1 MKNKQKKNWNKTIK
15 VVKRC
20 LNIFEE
26 SDKGCLARDVAKNVL
41 NTAYELLTVWITS
54 QLIDMV
60 VSGEPWRDIMIF
72 VLTTAAVTHGLSF
85 AATTIDRR
93 HNCHSFA
100 SVSYDNRVLW
110 EKIINMD
117 YVHIENPE
125 THIALQRMR
134 QGFGRMNRV
143 AYGIYSCITGLIS
156 IIASAVMILP
166 LALRGVPG
174 ATGFMGFVSS
184 PWGLVSLVGA
194 VAVIEVGRGLI
205 TSKITYKYFSNA
217 MNDRKKIQGERT
229 SSHYIDSTLQR
240 YQNGKDVRIFDER
253 ELIMR
258 EYESSAMDTVDV
270 WHDVLR
276 KMWGSD
282 SVTALMSLLTNLIM
296 YGFAALRAVSGALS
310 VGEIIG
316 FVMYFSRITG
326 GIGTLTDGIGS
337 ISVDVDFLDDA
348 FKFLDIPDEKYKG
361 TLPTEKRDDDEYEFE
376 FKNVWFKY
384 PNSEQYVLRGVNLK
398 WRIGEKMALVGK
410 NGCGKS
416 TLVKLLCRLYDPT
429 EGEITLNGI
438 DIRKYRYEEY
448 MALFSVVFQDSG
460 LFSFSVAENIACCPR
475 KGDIVPPS
483 WGNGGNIHVAAADTG
498 YDPDKVRDC
507 VERAGLGERI
517 SRMENGIETCL
528 YKDFDENGVEISGG
542 EAQKLCLARAIYK
555 GAPFIVLDEPTASL
569 DPISEHD
576 IYTKFNGI
584 VGTKTAVYISHRL
597 SSCRFCDEITV
608 MENGAI
614 AERGTHD
621 ELIARG
627 GVYGK
632 LWAAQAEYY
641 KDTAGDLYM

>member
-1 MKNKQKKNWNKTIK
+1 MKNKQKKDWIKTVR

-20 LNIFEE
+20 LAIFDEA
-26 SDKGCLARDVAKNVL
+26 DKGCFARGIAKNVL
-41 NTAYELLTVWITS
+41 NTANELLTVWLTS
-54 QLIDMV
+54 QLIDKV
-60 VSGEPWRDIMIF
+60 VSGEPWRDIIIF
-72 VLTTAAVTHGLSF
+72 VLITAAVTLGLYF
-85 AATTIDRR
+85 AGTTIDRR
-93 HNCHSFA
+93 KNCHSFA
-100 SVSYDNRVLW
+100 SASYDNRVLW
-110 EKIINMD
+110 EKILNMD

-125 THIALQRMR
+125 THIAKQRMQ

-143 AYGIYSCITGLIS
+143 SYGMFNLVTGIIT
-156 IIASAVMILP
+156 IIAGVVMILP
-166 LALRGVPG
+166 LALRSAPE
-174 ATGFMGFVSS
+174 AEGFMGFVGS
-184 PWGLVSLVGA
+184 PWGLVA
-194 VAVIEVGRGLI
+194 VVAAVTALETLWGLI
-205 TSKITYKYFSNA
+205 QSKTMFRFMSDA
-217 MNDRKKIQGERT
+217 MNDRKKIQSERT
-229 SSHYIDSTLQR
+229 SSYYIENISR
-240 YQNGKDVRIFDER
+240 SYRNGKDVRIFDER

-258 EYESSAMDTVDV
+258 EYERSAADAVNV
-270 WHDVLR
+270 WDKVLR
-276 KMWGSD
+276 KMHAAGF
-282 SVTALMSLLTNLIM
+282 LMCQPAIISKLIM
-296 YGFAALRAVSGALS
+296 YGFAVLRAMSGALS

-316 FVMYFSRITG
+316 FVMYFSRIG
-326 GIGTLTDGIGS
+326 SGISGLSSGLGNIS
-337 ISVDVDFLDDA
+337 IDVDFLDDA

-361 TLPTEKRDDDEYEFE
+361 TIPTEKRDDNEYEFE

-438 DIRKYRYEEY
+438 DIKKYNYEDY

-460 LFSFSVAENIACCPR
+460 LFSFSVAENT
-475 KGDIVPPS
+475 
-483 WGNGGNIHVAAADTG
+483 AADTE
-498 YDPDKVRDC
+498 YDPDRVRDC
-507 VERAGLGERI
+507 IERAGLGERL

-608 MENGAI
+608 MENGTI
-614 AERGTHD
+614 AERGSHD
-621 ELIARG
+621 ELVARG

-641 KDTAGDLYM
+641 KDTAGELYM

>member
-1 MKNKQKKNWNKTIK
+1 MKNKQKRDWSRTVR

-20 LNIFEE
+20 LAIFDEA
-26 SDKGCLARDVAKNVL
+26 DKGCFARGIAKNVL
-41 NTAYELLTVWITS
+41 NTANELLTVWLTS
-54 QLIDMV
+54 QLIDKV
-60 VSGEPWRDIMIF
+60 VSGEPWRDIIIF
-72 VLTTAAVTHGLSF
+72 VLITAAVTLGLYF
-85 AATTIDRR
+85 AGTTIDRR
-93 HNCHSFA
+93 KNCHSFA
-100 SVSYDNRVLW
+100 SASYDNRVLW
-110 EKIINMD
+110 EKILNMD

-125 THIALQRMR
+125 THIAKQRMQ

-143 AYGIYSCITGLIS
+143 SYGMFNLVTGIIT
-156 IIASAVMILP
+156 IIAGVVMILP
-166 LALRGVPG
+166 LALRSAPE
-174 ATGFMGFVSS
+174 AEGFMGFIGS
-184 PWGLVSLVGA
+184 PWGLVA
-194 VAVIEVGRGLI
+194 VVAAVTALETLWGLI
-205 TSKITYKYFSNA
+205 QSKTMFRFMSDA
-217 MNDRKKIQGERT
+217 MNDRKKIQSERT
-229 SSHYIDSTLQR
+229 SSYYIENISR
-240 YQNGKDVRIFDER
+240 SYRNGKDVRIYDEQ

-258 EYESSAMDTVDV
+258 EYERSAADAVNAWDN
-270 WHDVLR
+270 VLR
-276 KMWGSD
+276 KMHAAGL
-282 SVTALMSLLTNLIM
+282 LMCLPAIISKLIM
-296 YGFAALRAVSGALS
+296 YGFAVLRAMSGALS

-316 FVMYFSRITG
+316 FVMYFSRISS
-326 GIGTLTDGIGS
+326 GISGLSSGLGNIS
-337 ISVDVDFLDDA
+337 IDVDFLDNA
-348 FKFLDIPDEKYKG
+348 FRFLDIPDEKYKG
-361 TLPTEKRDDDEYEFE
+361 TIPTEKRDDNEYEFE

-438 DIRKYRYEEY
+438 DIRKYQYEEY

-460 LFSFSVAENIACCPR
+460 LFSFSVAEN
-475 KGDIVPPS
+475 V
-483 WGNGGNIHVAAADTG
+483 AADTE
-498 YDPDKVRDC
+498 YDPDRVRDC
-507 VERAGLGERI
+507 IERAGLGERL
-517 SRMENGIETCL
+517 SRMESGIETCL

-608 MENGAI
+608 MENGTI
-614 AERGTHD
+614 AERGSHD
-621 ELIARG
+621 ELLAKG

-641 KDTAGDLYM
+641 KDTAGDLYA